1 MMLVGCELCK
11 LSELSSCAVDE
22 RFTRG
27 GAKKQPRVRVSG
39 GGKTDA
45 RLRDGGENGDGEPVA
60 AEHGEEIRRRWGTAR
75 S

>member
-1 MMLVGCELCK
+1 MMLGACELCK

-22 RFTRG
+22 TVHSRSG
-27 GAKKQPRVRVSG
+27 KKEPRVRASG

-60 AEHGEEIRRRWGTAR
+60 AERYEEIRRRWGTAR